1 MSELLFNAYRNQ
13 VAEQLKI
20 ATAGGFDYDTL
31 KKFIPAPIDGADAFN
46 TDLGIYSDSLKTT
59 VEVANRVLATAPDD
73 KSREEFKTNFL
84 SGMVELKVLAEKITI
99 ADGFAAKYD
108 AMATFEKFKENL
120 AECRQRYAHK
130 DNGVYISN
138 VLPPPAGKTKDGDGG
153 KKQYVKEVIA
163 GVAIGVLT
171 FVGIVLISVFLP
183 TAEIMAIAN
192 AASSAG
198 LGLMFV

>member
-1 MSELLFNAYRNQ
+1 MSELLFESYRKQ
-13 VAEQLKI
+13 ISDQIRAAV
-20 ATAGGFDYDTL
+20 AGGFDYETL
-31 KKFIPAPIDGADAFN
+31 KKFVPTPIDGAEAFN
-46 TDLGIYSDSLKTT
+46 ADLGIYSDSLKTT

-73 KSREEFKTNFL
+73 QAREAFKTNFL
-84 SGMVELKVLAEKITI
+84 TGMIELKVLAEKVSL

-108 AMATFEKFKENL
+108 VMASFEKFKESL
-120 AECRQRYAHK
+120 TASRQHFESR
-130 DNGVYISN
+130 DNGIYISN
-138 VLPPPAGKTKDGDGG
+138 ILPPPAGKTKDGDGG
-153 KKQYVKEVIA
+153 KKHYVKEVVT